1 MKNFWFKGYYVMMN
15 KNQHSGSVEVI
26 ADNEVDRIKRTFYFF
41 EPAMIITNIKNE
53 IRRRVAH

>member
-1 MKNFWFKGYYVMMN
+1 MN